1 MADRN
6 FGIYLEYLREL
17 RGLSITQLAKLSDV
31 SPSYISRI
39 ESGGRRPPKP
49 EILKRIAPHL
59 GLGYNELMVKAGYL
73 TNNQDDLRIEDDE
86 TKELFVA
93 LTEGKKE
100 LLKAVNGLS
109 EEAIFLLAKSIQQIK
124 EDSLPKPEVEPEDAN
139 TAKAAD
145 SDTLEDVEAPES
157 TDDAAQAESPEET
170 ANQLETIEATGEAS
184 DVTESTEATPDTSS
198 TPEA

>member
-1 MADRN
+1 MTDCN
-6 FGIYLEYLREL
+6 FGAYLQYLREL
-17 RGLSITQLAKLSDV
+17 RGLSITQLAKFSNV

-100 LLKAVNGLS
+100 LLKVVNGLS
-109 EEAIFLLAKSIQQIK
+109 EETIFMLAKSIQLIK
-124 EDSLPKPEVEPEDAN
+124 
-139 TAKAAD
+139 
-145 SDTLEDVEAPES
+145 
-157 TDDAAQAESPEET
+157 DDAIRNTLPPGESCGSAEAENSEDECGAP
-170 ANQLETIEATGEAS
+170 AGEAAETMAS
-184 DVTESTEATPDTSS
+184 IEPVDTSEGL
-198 TPEA
+198 TEE

>member
-1 MADRN
+1 MTDRN

-49 EILKRIAPHL
+49 EILKKIAPHL
-59 GLGYNELMVKAGYL
+59 GLGYNELMIKAGYL

-86 TKELFVA
+86 TKELFIA

-109 EEAIFLLAKSIQQIK
+109 EEAIFMLAKSIQQIK
-124 EDSLPKPEVEPEDAN
+124 DDSLPKP
-139 TAKAAD
+139 
-145 SDTLEDVEAPES
+145 VEATES
-157 TDDAAQAESPEET
+157 V
-170 ANQLETIEATGEAS
+170 EAFAGSEI
-184 DVTESTEATPDTSS
+184 TESTEDVAEPSTLAQETTTRSDESPVADEATEVA
-198 TPEA
+198 EASNGILEG